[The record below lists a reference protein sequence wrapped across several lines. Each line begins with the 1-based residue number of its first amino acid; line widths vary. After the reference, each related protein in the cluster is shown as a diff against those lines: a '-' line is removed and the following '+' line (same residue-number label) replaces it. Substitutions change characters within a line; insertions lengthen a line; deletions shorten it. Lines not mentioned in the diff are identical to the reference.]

1 MVLSDAGGSVELL
14 APDDEAAE
22 VLGVNLMDPTRTLA
36 AAETG
41 IRQGRHAADLLSDF
55 WVA

>member
-1 MVLSDAGGSVELL
+1 MIGDASGYSMRPSLRG
-14 APDDEAAE
+14 DE
-22 VLGVNLMDPTRTLA
+22 MDPTRTLA

-41 IRQGRHAADLLSDF
+41 IRQGRLAADLLSDF